1 MKQKT
6 IWTIGHST
14 HTLNEFIAMLQSFK
28 IELLADIRSLPGS
41 NHFPQFNKE
50 NLMISLPNHQIQY
63 THLLNLG
70 GRRKVHKDSHNI
82 AWHHPAFRSYA
93 DYMET
98 KEFEQAINEL
108 EQLAKQ
114 QKTAIMCAEAV
125 WWRCH
130 RSLVSDW
137 LKCNDWLVLHI
148 MGVNKFEEHPY
159 TKAATIKGNILS
171 YTTKK

>member
-1 MKQKT
+1 MNQKI

-14 HTLNEFIAMLQSFK
+14 HTLDEFIAMLQSFNIK
-28 IELLADIRSLPGS
+28 LLADIRSLPGS

-50 NLMISLPNHQIQY
+50 NLMISLSNHQIQY

-82 AWHHPAFRSYA
+82 AWHHLAFRSYA

-98 KEFEQAINEL
+98 IEFEQAINEL

-114 QKTAIMCAEAV
+114 QRTAIMCAEAV